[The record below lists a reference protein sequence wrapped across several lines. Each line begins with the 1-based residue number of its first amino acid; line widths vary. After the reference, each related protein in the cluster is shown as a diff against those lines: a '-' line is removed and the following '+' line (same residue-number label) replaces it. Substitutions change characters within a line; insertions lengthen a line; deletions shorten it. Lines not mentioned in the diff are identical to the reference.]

1 MDIFYY
7 VLLDDFPDEARKLYK
22 KWSLWNKSNVPC
34 RLLTYTYYHEIRDD
48 FFRDAVPKAA
58 KQSGFPSVTKSIDK
72 K

>member
-1 MDIFYY
+1 
-7 VLLDDFPDEARKLYK
+7 
-22 KWSLWNKSNVPC
+22 LWNKSNVPC

-58 KQSGFPSVTKSIDK
+58 KQSGFPSATKSIDK